1 MLWLAHHGYDS
12 YTQTLNGEIEIHTI
26 LKYINLFFIQYK
38 QINWGSNVLVI
49 KISKTCCLYIYV
61 FTDGS
66 FQSYYSFAM
75 SAILKQI
82 KTKFYILHDVGL
94 HRDHYNESICQVSK
108 LYLKL
113 FLIKNS
119 YKITNFTLGPLS

>member
-1 MLWLAHHGYDS
+1 
-12 YTQTLNGEIEIHTI
+12 
-26 LKYINLFFIQYK
+26 
-38 QINWGSNVLVI
+38 
-49 KISKTCCLYIYV
+49 
-61 FTDGS
+61 
-66 FQSYYSFAM
+66 M

-119 YKITNFTLGPLS
+119 YKITNFTLGPLSWSYAGYFLITFHIVIHILLKRTTILLQEWPF